1 MEENRGINE
10 KKRGN
15 AWFELSGGKDMREE
29 CGKDYYKNVVAA
41 SSKDTTSKDAI
52 QIEKDIH
59 RWELVLCLN
68 GRTSLKGKKELSE
81 KEIGDLKEVLKA
93 VSYELRRIGIV
104 LVAHG

>member
-1 MEENRGINE
+1 
-10 KKRGN
+10 
-15 AWFELSGGKDMREE
+15 MREE
-29 CGKDYYKNVVAA
+29 CGKDYYKNVVAS

-59 RWELVLCLN
+59 RWELALCLN

-81 KEIGDLKEVLKA
+81 KEISDLKEVLKA